1 MGWKAVRDHYRIE
14 HIVQVVPEKGICIG
28 SGYIHDIIVIS
39 LDRGEITRVWSDL
52 GRGEL
57 GRYVKEMRADPFK
70 LAELVAAEDVFER
83 SIPVF
88 TYQGGEIIEK
98 LCEDVGW
105 PNPTHDGQ
113 MQFENTFSTDSGLV
127 RTWAIDSAKSRIEFL
142 RQSVKDAEAD
152 LADRRNRLAEC
163 ERDLATLSQHKRGG
177 A

>member
-39 LDRGEITRVWSDL
+39 LDRGEITKRYDP
-52 GRGEL
+52 GRGWSRNAAL
-57 GRYVKEMRADPFK
+57 DRYQDEMDADPFK
-70 LAELVAAEDVFER
+70 LSEIVAAEDVFER

-88 TYQGGEIIEK
+88 TY
-98 LCEDVGW
+98 
-105 PNPTHDGQ
+105 P
-113 MQFENTFSTDSGLV
+113 TDSGLV

-152 LADRRNRLAEC
+152 LAERIQRLAEC